1 MHTYLP
7 TYLLF
12 DIFSM
17 FYVQNIIST
26 STSKILILKKQ
37 LFEVSN
43 FNRVPIFFSF
53 VFLFDYFFSSL
64 VGTYRPLL
72 SKDYSESLCDS
83 TSLPYLRMVL
93 YYLYLVC
100 LNESILFSVSVFFNS
115 SFACLSKSVYS
126 SFSLLFSLSSISFKN
141 GQFRGSLLIYFRLC
155 NTVFT
160 TFESIADD
168 WIRTD
173 DLWFRK
179 WQLYQL
185 RHNHC
190 LCLFF
195 LSLSLSLW
203 LTYFLWIRSPPDND
217 NH

>member
-1 MHTYLP
+1 MSTYMHTYLP

-179 WQLYQL
+179 
-185 RHNHC
+185 
-190 LCLFF
+190 
-195 LSLSLSLW
+195 
-203 LTYFLWIRSPPDND
+203 
-217 NH
+217 